1 MMYGPRLQSIEL
13 CLRANRSH
21 QARIPPRRIEK
32 DLGDDWS
39 QQSSR
44 LNKQNERSSS
54 LSSLDSDLYSAESQS
69 AQPPYLVWL
78 GDDDQDATATGARK
92 VSRKNRKK
100 KNPQERLDFD
110 IELTC

>member
-1 MMYGPRLQSIEL
+1 MYGPRLQSIEL
-13 CLRANRSH
+13 CLRVNRSH

-39 QQSSR
+39 QQSSN
-44 LNKQNERSSS
+44 LAKKNERSSS
-54 LSSLDSDLYSAESQS
+54 LSSLDNDLYSADSQS
-69 AQPPYLVWL
+69 AQPPHL
-78 GDDDQDATATGARK
+78 GDDDQHTTTATGARK